1 MFFTKSRIEKSDVKD
16 IQLNSAFEDAVEAAC
31 ATITFTPDGHIL
43 KANSLFLGV
52 AGYAESEIV
61 GRHHSMFCHEAL
73 SASPEYKR
81 FWQDLANGTP
91 QSGNFLRRNKAGE
104 DVWLEATYF
113 PVKEGGVVTKVV
125 KIASDITKEK
135 ERLMR
140 LEAFYT
146 ALDLSNA
153 LIEFT
158 PEGVVL
164 EANNNF
170 LVAMEYGSVS
180 EVAGKHH
187 RNFCDNEFYEKNP
200 NFWRELAQGQIK
212 SGQFKRFTRSGRTIW
227 LEASYNPVYD
237 DQGNVIKVVKI
248 ASDITTQVDRQ
259 HAVQHAAEIAH
270 STSVE
275 TSEVS
280 KQGAEVLERTVTS
293 SKEITHHVNE
303 ASEHIDQL
311 NAQSEDISKIVTT
324 ISGIAEQTNLLAL
337 NAAIEAARAG
347 EHGRGFAVVADEV
360 RQLAGR
366 TSKST
371 IEIEEMVNKNGQL
384 TLSAKN
390 GMELISERSQESAQ
404 SIDEASA
411 IINEILQGA
420 DHVMNT
426 VGELLD
432 SSDK

>member
-1 MFFTKSRIEKSDVKD
+1 MFFTKSRLDKSDVPESQ
-16 IQLNSAFEDAVEAAC
+16 INSAFENAVEAAC
-31 ATITFTPDGHIL
+31 ATITFTPDGHII
-43 KANSLFLGV
+43 KANKLFLGV
-52 AGYAESEIV
+52 AGYSESEIV
-61 GRHHSMFCHEAL
+61 GRHHAMFCHEAL
-73 SASPEYKR
+73 SASAEYKR
-81 FWQDLANGTP
+81 FWLDLANGLP
-91 QSGNFLRRNKAGE
+91 QAGTFLRRNKAGE

-113 PVKEGGVVTKVV
+113 PVKEGNVVTKVV

-135 ERLMR
+135 VRLSR
-140 LEAFYT
+140 LEAFYS
-146 ALDLSNA
+146 ALDRSNA

-164 EANNNF
+164 EANSNF
-170 LVAMEYGSVS
+170 LKAMEYGSVS

-187 RNFCDNEFYEKNP
+187 RNFCDEEFYEQNP
-200 NFWRELAQGQIK
+200 SFWSELAKGGIK
-212 SGQFKRFTRSGRTIW
+212 SGQFKRFTRSGKVIW
-227 LEASYNPVYD
+227 LEATYNPVYG

-248 ASDITTQVDRQ
+248 ASDITKQVERQ
-259 HAVQHAAEIAH
+259 HDVQRAAEVAH

-280 KQGAEVLERTVTS
+280 KQGVDVLERTVSS
-293 SKEITHHVNE
+293 SKEITLHVNE
-303 ASEHIDQL
+303 ASQYIDQL

-360 RQLAGR
+360 RKLAGR
-366 TSKST
+366 TSQST
-371 IEIEEMVNKNGQL
+371 IEIEEMVGKNGQL
-384 TLSAKN
+384 TLSAKE
-390 GMELISERSQESAQ
+390 GMALISERSQESAQ

-411 IINEILQGA
+411 IIGEILKGA
-420 DHVMNT
+420 DHVTHT
-426 VGELLD
+426 VGDLLD